1 MLKKEEAAKK
11 HSKRVRRT
19 TRTRVTGQELKGKYF
34 LKERGERGATD
45 QIDTIEESGEWKLQ
59 RTCMKLSKL
68 EATGGLGKAV

>member
-1 MLKKEEAAKK
+1 M
-11 HSKRVRRT
+11 
-19 TRTRVTGQELKGKYF
+19 TGQELKGKYF